1 MTSDS
6 LLAHLAWR
14 FPGATE
20 DIATEALL
28 YILRRQEGAR
38 TALADLLRS
47 GGAHP
52 EPMDSF
58 DTQRVYQR
66 SKKPDLVA
74 FNKGREVLLVESKFW
89 ASLTSHQPIGYLRL
103 MMDDLPDTRNLL
115 FIAPV
120 ARQEGLWEELREQAG
135 KQFQVTGE
143 QAADGVRSAAV
154 GSGGHRLMLTSWDTL
169 VDRLDSSGPDEVGD
183 LRQLRGLCAP
193 ASDDARLASGDAE
206 NLGEVDH
213 YKTFLADAVALAES
227 RGVISTGGLS
237 YGGGSGGYG
246 RYFRFVNAGDE
257 EIAVAWIGFNFA
269 RTESLFFLWLVPD
282 TGQFSADRMDE
293 IRAQLEGVFD
303 GHGHVSIP
311 ISATAGYAY
320 VREGV
325 VSKLQEIRNRIAG
338 LWVGH
343 LDKKPLRSRN
353 HEHGSDL
360 SAARPGAVDSNCT
373 VVGASLIR

>member
-47 GGAHP
+47 GGADP

-58 DTQRVYQR
+58 NTQRVYQR
-66 SKKPDLVA
+66 TKKPDLVA
-74 FNKGREVLLVESKFW
+74 FNEGREVLLVESKFW
-89 ASLTSHQPIGYLRL
+89 ASLTPHQPNGYLSL
-103 MMDDLPDTRNLL
+103 MRDELRDARNLL
-115 FIAPV
+115 FVAPK
-120 ARQEGLWEELREQAG
+120 ARQDELWEDLCKRAEGLILSDKHTSE
-135 KQFQVTGE
+135 
-143 QAADGVRSAAV
+143 DVRSASV

-169 VDRLDSSGPDEVGD
+169 LDRLDSSGPDEVGD

-193 ASDDARLASGDAE
+193 ASYDARLASGDAE
-206 NLGEVDH
+206 SLGEVDH

-293 IRAQLEGVFD
+293 IRAQLEGEFD
-303 GHGHVSIP
+303 GHGHISIP

-338 LWVGH
+338 SG
-343 LDKKPLRSRN
+343 
-353 HEHGSDL
+353 
-360 SAARPGAVDSNCT
+360 
-373 VVGASLIR
+373 